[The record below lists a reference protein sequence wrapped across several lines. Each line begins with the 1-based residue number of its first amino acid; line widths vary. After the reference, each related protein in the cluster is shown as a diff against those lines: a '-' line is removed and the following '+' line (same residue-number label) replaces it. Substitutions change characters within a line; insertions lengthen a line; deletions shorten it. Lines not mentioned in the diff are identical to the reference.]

1 MLTNGLAIPLKINV
15 IYTMVVPRC
24 SVLHKIYY
32 NSVHMS
38 LFIFLGRFKVDK
50 NSVCFIFLFEVKLK
64 IKGVNIESSF
74 SCISLS

>member
-24 SVLHKIYY
+24 FVLHKIYY

-38 LFIFLGRFKVDK
+38 LFIFLERFKVDK